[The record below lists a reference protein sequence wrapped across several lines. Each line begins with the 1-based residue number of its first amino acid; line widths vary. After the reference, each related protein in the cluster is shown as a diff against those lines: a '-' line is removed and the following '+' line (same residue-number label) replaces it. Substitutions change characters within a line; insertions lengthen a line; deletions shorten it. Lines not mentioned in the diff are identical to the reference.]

1 MNEEKYDVV
10 VVGAGPAGSI
20 TAKTAAER
28 GLDVLLIERNPE
40 IGVPV
45 KCGECVSK
53 EIGRFVDIDR
63 RWICAGIR
71 GTITYGPDGTKVILS
86 VEGAEEVGYVLER
99 KIFDKGLAQEAA
111 RAGAEVRV
119 KTQAYGVVNDGG
131 YVKGVYARTAAEAEE
146 DIRISANVVVGA
158 DGVESQVGKWG
169 GIDTTLR
176 LADVATCA
184 QFLLCDIEVNPEYCE
199 IFFGDD
205 LAPKGYAWVF
215 PKGDHR
221 ANVGLGIGGDV
232 SSETRCARDY
242 LNAFAGGKF
251 PNGKIIAEMYGA
263 VPLSGP
269 VYETVANGLIL
280 VGDAARHVNPITG
293 GGILEAMQGGEIA
306 GDVIAKAVQENDCS
320 KRRLHEYEKR
330 WQKEFGK
337 VLNAGLKTKNI
348 VLGLSSQDLNS
359 FFHALEGEMITK
371 EFSER
376 ALLKEMIKR
385 NPKILFKLVRMLF

>member
-1 MNEEKYDVV
+1 MKGEKYDVV

-45 KCGECVSK
+45 KCGEGVSK
-53 EIGRFVDIDR
+53 EIERLVDVDH
-63 RWICAGIR
+63 RWICVEVK

-86 VEGAEEVGYVLER
+86 VEGAEEAGYVLER
-99 KIFDKGLAQEAA
+99 KLFDKFLAQEAA

-119 KTQAYGVVNDGG
+119 KTQAYGLVREEG
-131 YVKGVYARTAAEAEE
+131 YVKGVYARSADE
-146 DIRISANVVVGA
+146 DLYISANVVVGA
-158 DGVESQVGKWG
+158 DGVESKVGRWG

-184 QFLLCDIEVNPEYCE
+184 QFLMCDIEFNRDYCE
-199 IFFGDD
+199 LFFGYDI
-205 LAPKGYAWVF
+205 APKGYAWVF
-215 PKGDHR
+215 PKGDHC
-221 ANVGLGIGGDV
+221 ANVGVGIGGDV
-232 SSETRCARDY
+232 SGENHRAYDY
-242 LNAFAGGKF
+242 LNAFVQDKF
-251 PNGKIIAEMYGA
+251 PDGEIIAEMYGA

-306 GDVIAKAVQENDCS
+306 GDVIAKAVQENNFS

-330 WQKEFGK
+330 WRKEFGK
-337 VLNAGLKTKNI
+337 ILEVGLKTKNI
-348 VLGLSSQDLNS
+348 VLNLSSQDLDR
-359 FFHALEGEMITK
+359 FFHSLAGGIRIK

-376 ALLKEMIKR
+376 ALLKEMIKK
-385 NPKILFKLVRMLF
+385 NPRMLFSLARMMF

>member
-45 KCGECVSK
+45 KCAEGVSK
-53 EIGRFVDIDR
+53 EIERFVDIDH

-99 KIFDKGLAQEAA
+99 KIFDKHLAQEAA

-119 KTQAYGVVNDGG
+119 RTQAYGVVNDGG
-131 YVKGVYARTAAEAEE
+131 YVKGVYARTAET
-146 DIRISANVVVGA
+146 DIRISADVVVGA
-158 DGVESQVGKWG
+158 DGVESRVGKWS

-184 QFLLCDIEVNPEYCE
+184 EFLMCDIEVNPEYCE

-205 LAPKGYAWVF
+205 IAPKGYAWVF

-251 PNGKIIAEMYGA
+251 PKGKIIAEMYGA

-320 KRRLHEYEKR
+320 KRRLREYEKR
-330 WQKEFGK
+330 WRKEFGS

-359 FFHALEGEMITK
+359 FFHALEGETIAK

-385 NPKILFKLVRMLF
+385 NPKILFKLVKMIF

>member
-1 MNEEKYDVV
+1 VFK
-10 VVGAGPAGSI
+10 
-20 TAKTAAER
+20 
-28 GLDVLLIERNPE
+28 
-40 IGVPV
+40 
-45 KCGECVSK
+45 
-53 EIGRFVDIDR
+53 
-63 RWICAGIR
+63 

-86 VEGAEEVGYVLER
+86 VEGVEDTGYVLER
-99 KIFDKGLAQEAA
+99 KLFDKFLAQEAA

-119 KTQAYGVVNDGG
+119 KTQAYGVVQEEG
-131 YVKGVYARTAAEAEE
+131 YVKGVYARSADG

-158 DGVESQVGKWG
+158 DGVESKVGRWG

-184 QFLLCDIEVNPEYCE
+184 QFLMCNIEFNRDYCE
-199 IFFGDD
+199 LFFGYDI
-205 LAPKGYAWVF
+205 APKGYAWVF
-215 PKGDHR
+215 PKGDQC
-221 ANVGLGIGGDV
+221 ANVGVGIGGDV
-232 SSETRCARDY
+232 SGENHRAYDY
-242 LNAFAGGKF
+242 LNAFVRDKF

-306 GDVIAKAVQENDCS
+306 GDVITKAVQENNFS

-330 WQKEFGK
+330 WRKEFGK
-337 VLNAGLKTKNI
+337 VLEVGLKTKNI
-348 VLGLSSQDLNS
+348 VLNLSSQDLDR
-359 FFHALEGEMITK
+359 FFHSLAGGIRIK

-376 ALLKEMIKR
+376 ALLKEMIKK
-385 NPKILFKLVRMLF
+385 NPRMLFSLVRMMF